1 MELGEVEL
9 NPLASY
15 PSASL
20 VVASIG
26 LDQVIV

>member
-20 VVASIG
+20 VAASIG
-26 LDQVIV
+26 LDYSIV